1 MRDVVYSRVEFA
13 VNKNFIQM
21 RNELPFKTGRL
32 AYQSFKLVKTDTGW
46 KLYINLNISP
56 YAVYLDD
63 KPKTHG
69 WWEIAC
75 NDFMRRLQLD
85 LNGILRSD

>member
-32 AYQSFKLVKTDTGW
+32 AYQSFKLFKTDTGW
-46 KLYINLNISP
+46 SLKVDLNIAP

-63 KPKTHG
+63 KPKTRD
-69 WWEIAC
+69 WWARAC

-85 LNGILRSD
+85 LSGILRSE